1 MVKHLHKSHP
11 DVDRRLGR
19 IAGHVEGIR
28 RMLAE
33 EKTCCEILQQVKAVM
48 AALEAARRIILLDH
62 VRHCLGEA
70 KNLTFAVFR
79 RRSPRAVLR
88 RGVYCNGQ
96 RLLSREKP
104 SGSVCGTALEPAP
117 NAGSCSLVSNVLVII
132 TTPGRLIGRC
142 FPQVYWRIVMI
153 FNYRPSP
160 EFADQE
166 LISGVWVFI
175 TAKVGSYS
183 NWVVGNPD

>member
-96 RLLSREKP
+96 RLLSR
-104 SGSVCGTALEPAP
+104 
-117 NAGSCSLVSNVLVII
+117 
-132 TTPGRLIGRC
+132 
-142 FPQVYWRIVMI
+142 
-153 FNYRPSP
+153 
-160 EFADQE
+160 
-166 LISGVWVFI
+166 
-175 TAKVGSYS
+175 
-183 NWVVGNPD
+183 

>member
-70 KNLTFAVFR
+70 IKSKQTGAAVEE
-79 RRSPRAVLR
+79 VE
-88 RGVYCNGQ
+88 Q
-96 RLLSREKP
+96 LL
-104 SGSVCGTALEPAP
+104 AQ
-117 NAGSCSLVSNVLVII
+117 I
-132 TTPGRLIGRC
+132 
-142 FPQVYWRIVMI
+142 W
-153 FNYRPSP
+153 
-160 EFADQE
+160 
-166 LISGVWVFI
+166 
-175 TAKVGSYS
+175 
-183 NWVVGNPD
+183 